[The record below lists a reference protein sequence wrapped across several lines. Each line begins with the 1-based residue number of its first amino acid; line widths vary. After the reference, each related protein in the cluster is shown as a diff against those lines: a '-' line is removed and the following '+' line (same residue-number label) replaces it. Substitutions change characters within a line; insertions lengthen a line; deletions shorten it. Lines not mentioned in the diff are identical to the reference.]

1 MVDATEEEPA
11 TVPAPVTRSGRVITP
26 STRAREATGS
36 ADNTSTAKAP
46 KKAMTQMELTG
57 VKKAANLIE
66 EKQSAKDGSK
76 DLLRKICQYLES
88 TVLEVKGL
96 QESLCKQEKIIKEQ
110 SEMIREQ
117 SGTIK
122 ALQTQVESIQSQSA
136 EEYKQLREQLD
147 NIANTPVKA
156 TYAAVVENQPGHQQ
170 NEPQGPLGR
179 PTFANVLFCTIDTS
193 RVGEEDKPKAQIAKV
208 RQMIEKEI
216 QAKGEMK
223 NWRCAA
229 VVKDA
234 KNPDRV
240 KVICRHEDEIQ
251 LVKEAAPKLNIP
263 GLRVLRD
270 QLYPVKID
278 NVNRTAVLDTDGNIL
293 PGAAEV
299 LGKEN
304 NVDIAKI
311 SWLSKKDS
319 NKAYGSMVVYITKG
333 IDARRLIEGEYFDIA
348 GESAYTRLFEPR
360 IGLVQSKTVE
370 YASYSLMYK
379 SLRVLQLNVGKRDM
393 IQQSLMNDNK
403 IRDYGAI
410 AISEPYARMIENTL
424 VTSPMGHSYW
434 TKMIPTERQEGR
446 WPIRSMLWVRSDID
460 AEQIPV
466 ASSDL
471 TAAILQLL
479 DRAVLVVSVYVEGSN
494 DEALISTVRQLHNLS
509 VNIRGRE
516 GRRTDVLIMGDFNR
530 HDQLWGGDHISS
542 VRQGE
547 ADALVDYMAEH
558 SLHSLLPRGIKTW
571 QSGDI
576 ETTIDLA
583 LASTELAEEM
593 VRCCIHYTNHGS
605 DHQAI
610 ETEFDISIPDRSADA
625 RLLWKNAPWAEIRS
639 RVATNLQ
646 AAPLDGSVQQ
656 QTDRLMTAVMEAV
669 MKLTPKAK
677 PSPYAKRWWTTDLT
691 QLRRIYT
698 YQRNQARSQRR
709 AGRAIPELEQRAKEA
724 AKEYHDAIRRQK
736 KAHWEDF
743 LADDTNI
750 WQASRYLKPSGCLFS
765 DKIPPLSKPDGSTTK
780 DNVEQAEELLSI
792 FFPPLPARIED
803 EGILPQRPPIHMPD
817 LTIEEIERKVFEA
830 KPWKAPGEDGLP
842 AMTSLRDS
850 ELPSQW
856 RNAKIIPLKKPAKE
870 NYSLAKSWRP
880 ISLLSTL
887 GKILEAVIA
896 ERISYAVET
905 FGLLPANH
913 FRARKR
919 RSAEQALLLLQ
930 EEIYKAWRTKK
941 VFSLVSFDVAGAY
954 NGVFKERLL
963 QRLRA
968 RGMPDIIIKWINA
981 FCSRRTAT
989 IIVNRLPSEQQDL
1002 LQAGLPQGSPLS
1014 PILFLFFN
1022 ADLVQQR
1029 ISAAGGSI
1037 AFVDDYT
1044 AWVTGASAEVNH
1056 SNIQATIDRAL
1067 DWERRSG
1074 ATFEHD
1080 KTAIIHF
1087 TRTASRSSST
1097 PFMIDGKLIQ
1107 PKDSAKIL
1115 GVVMD
1120 SRLRF
1125 KEHIANA
1132 ATKGL
1137 IAAIALRR
1145 LRMKQGAIAVTGA
1158 FQTVATTVAEAEASI
1173 QPFHI
1178 RHMEKA
1184 TKLWIDIHTLPKSN
1198 PLTKLSTFTTQRFT
1212 SPLQKIAQ
1220 SLRTTRT
1227 KWIETIQAFTVSPWT
1242 GRIQAI
1248 CEKEGDKAIETATK
1262 AIGILAA
1269 TSASTK
1275 SEIVG
1280 MGGCM
1285 RDTQIDGNR
1294 VSSYSTTLGKRTD
1307 QNPYTAELEAMAVAL
1322 ECIPTETRGRWIS
1335 ILSSNRSA
1343 LAAISQ
1349 PRQQSGQATIQRIY
1363 KRTQSL
1369 RKQGNAVNAIWIPA
1383 YADITLKQQAKAEAQ
1398 KSTRVEQQ
1406 PEKQPFQAKS
1416 TAIRLALAAIQQEW
1430 TLPEHVGKYS
1440 KKVDIALLGKHT
1452 RSLYDSLNWKEAKI
1466 LAQLRTGMTRLN
1478 SYLNQIGIAD
1488 SGLCACGQASE
1499 TVEHFLFRCTKW
1511 TAMRD
1516 GMNQCTESKRGNL
1529 SFFLGGKSRSDRDR
1543 WQPDMKAVHAA
1554 IKYAIATG
1562 RLEPES
1568 ESEPE
1573 ATQ

>member
-1 MVDATEEEPA
+1 
-11 TVPAPVTRSGRVITP
+11 
-26 STRAREATGS
+26 
-36 ADNTSTAKAP
+36 
-46 KKAMTQMELTG
+46 
-57 VKKAANLIE
+57 
-66 EKQSAKDGSK
+66 
-76 DLLRKICQYLES
+76 
-88 TVLEVKGL
+88 
-96 QESLCKQEKIIKEQ
+96 
-110 SEMIREQ
+110 
-117 SGTIK
+117 
-122 ALQTQVESIQSQSA
+122 
-136 EEYKQLREQLD
+136 
-147 NIANTPVKA
+147 
-156 TYAAVVENQPGHQQ
+156 
-170 NEPQGPLGR
+170 
-179 PTFANVLFCTIDTS
+179 
-193 RVGEEDKPKAQIAKV
+193 
-208 RQMIEKEI
+208 
-216 QAKGEMK
+216 
-223 NWRCAA
+223 
-229 VVKDA
+229 
-234 KNPDRV
+234 
-240 KVICRHEDEIQ
+240 
-251 LVKEAAPKLNIP
+251 
-263 GLRVLRD
+263 
-270 QLYPVKID
+270 
-278 NVNRTAVLDTDGNIL
+278 
-293 PGAAEV
+293 
-299 LGKEN
+299 
-304 NVDIAKI
+304 
-311 SWLSKKDS
+311 
-319 NKAYGSMVVYITKG
+319 
-333 IDARRLIEGEYFDIA
+333 
-348 GESAYTRLFEPR
+348 
-360 IGLVQSKTVE
+360 
-370 YASYSLMYK
+370 MYK

-393 IQQSLMNDNK
+393 VQQSLMNDNK

-434 TKMIPTERQEGR
+434 TKMVPTERQEGR

-471 TAAILQLL
+471 TAATLQLP

-494 DEALISTVRQLHNLS
+494 DEALVSTIRQLHNLS
-509 VNIRGRE
+509 VNIRGRD

-558 SLHSLLPRGIKTW
+558 SLHSLLPRGTKTW

-576 ETTIDLA
+576 ETTIDLI

-610 ETEFDISIPDRSADA
+610 ETEFDISIPDRSANA

-639 RVATNLQ
+639 RVATNLR

-669 MKLTPKAK
+669 MELTPKAK

-709 AGRAIPELEQRAKEA
+709 AGRAIPELEQQAKEA

-743 LADDTNI
+743 LADDSNI
-750 WQASRYLKPSGCLFS
+750 WQASRYLKPSGCLFN

-780 DNVEQAEELLSI
+780 DNVEQAEELLST

-803 EGILPQRPPIHMPD
+803 EGILPQRLPIHMPD
-817 LTIEEIERKVFEA
+817 LTMEEIERKVFEA

-842 AMTSLRDS
+842 AMVWRQLWPIIKERILLIFQTSLRDS

-913 FRARKR
+913 FGARKR

-989 IIVNRLPSEQQDL
+989 IIVNGLPSGQQDL

-1044 AWVTGASAEVNH
+1044 AWVTGASAEANH

-1080 KTAIIHF
+1080 KTAIVHF
-1087 TRTASRSSST
+1087 TRTASRSSSR
-1097 PFMIDGKLIQ
+1097 PFMIDGKPIQ

-1145 LRMKQGAIAVTGA
+1145 LRMVSPQIARQLFRATVAPVVDYASSVWMHTCGAKATQYLNRIQKQGAIAVTGA
-1158 FQTVATTVAEAEASI
+1158 FRTVATTVAEAEASI

-1184 TKLWIDIHTLPKSN
+1184 TKLWINIHTLPKSN

-1227 KWIETIQAFTVSPWT
+1227 KWIEIIQAFTVSPWT
-1242 GRIQAI
+1242 GRIQTI
-1248 CEKEGDKAIETATK
+1248 CEKDGDKAIEIATK

-1269 TSASTK
+1269 TSVSTK

-1285 RDTQIDGNR
+1285 RDTQIVGNR
-1294 VSSYSTTLGKRTD
+1294 VSSYSTTLGKRTE

-1383 YADITLKQQAKAEAQ
+1383 YADITLKQQAKAEAR

-1440 KKVDIALLGKHT
+1440 KKVDIALPGKHT
-1452 RSLYDSLNWKEAKI
+1452 RSLYDSLNRKEAKT

-1488 SGLCACGQASE
+1488 SELCACGQASE

-1554 IKYAIATG
+1554 IKYAIATE

>member
-1 MVDATEEEPA
+1 
-11 TVPAPVTRSGRVITP
+11 
-26 STRAREATGS
+26 
-36 ADNTSTAKAP
+36 
-46 KKAMTQMELTG
+46 
-57 VKKAANLIE
+57 
-66 EKQSAKDGSK
+66 
-76 DLLRKICQYLES
+76 
-88 TVLEVKGL
+88 
-96 QESLCKQEKIIKEQ
+96 
-110 SEMIREQ
+110 
-117 SGTIK
+117 
-122 ALQTQVESIQSQSA
+122 
-136 EEYKQLREQLD
+136 
-147 NIANTPVKA
+147 
-156 TYAAVVENQPGHQQ
+156 
-170 NEPQGPLGR
+170 
-179 PTFANVLFCTIDTS
+179 
-193 RVGEEDKPKAQIAKV
+193 
-208 RQMIEKEI
+208 
-216 QAKGEMK
+216 
-223 NWRCAA
+223 
-229 VVKDA
+229 
-234 KNPDRV
+234 
-240 KVICRHEDEIQ
+240 
-251 LVKEAAPKLNIP
+251 
-263 GLRVLRD
+263 
-270 QLYPVKID
+270 
-278 NVNRTAVLDTDGNIL
+278 
-293 PGAAEV
+293 
-299 LGKEN
+299 
-304 NVDIAKI
+304 
-311 SWLSKKDS
+311 
-319 NKAYGSMVVYITKG
+319 
-333 IDARRLIEGEYFDIA
+333 
-348 GESAYTRLFEPR
+348 
-360 IGLVQSKTVE
+360 
-370 YASYSLMYK
+370 
-379 SLRVLQLNVGKRDM
+379 
-393 IQQSLMNDNK
+393 
-403 IRDYGAI
+403 
-410 AISEPYARMIENTL
+410 
-424 VTSPMGHSYW
+424 
-434 TKMIPTERQEGR
+434 
-446 WPIRSMLWVRSDID
+446 
-460 AEQIPV
+460 
-466 ASSDL
+466 
-471 TAAILQLL
+471 
-479 DRAVLVVSVYVEGSN
+479 
-494 DEALISTVRQLHNLS
+494 
-509 VNIRGRE
+509 
-516 GRRTDVLIMGDFNR
+516 
-530 HDQLWGGDHISS
+530 
-542 VRQGE
+542 
-547 ADALVDYMAEH
+547 
-558 SLHSLLPRGIKTW
+558 
-571 QSGDI
+571 
-576 ETTIDLA
+576 
-583 LASTELAEEM
+583 
-593 VRCCIHYTNHGS
+593 
-605 DHQAI
+605 
-610 ETEFDISIPDRSADA
+610 
-625 RLLWKNAPWAEIRS
+625 
-639 RVATNLQ
+639 
-646 AAPLDGSVQQ
+646 
-656 QTDRLMTAVMEAV
+656 
-669 MKLTPKAK
+669 
-677 PSPYAKRWWTTDLT
+677 
-691 QLRRIYT
+691 
-698 YQRNQARSQRR
+698 
-709 AGRAIPELEQRAKEA
+709 
-724 AKEYHDAIRRQK
+724 
-736 KAHWEDF
+736 
-743 LADDTNI
+743 
-750 WQASRYLKPSGCLFS
+750 
-765 DKIPPLSKPDGSTTK
+765 
-780 DNVEQAEELLSI
+780 
-792 FFPPLPARIED
+792 
-803 EGILPQRPPIHMPD
+803 MPD
-817 LTIEEIERKVFEA
+817 LTMEEIERKVFEA

-842 AMTSLRDS
+842 AVVWRQLWPVIKERIFLIFQASLRDS

-913 FRARKR
+913 FGARKR

-968 RGMPDIIIKWINA
+968 RGMPDIMVKWINA

-989 IIVNRLPSEQQDL
+989 IIVNGLPSEQQDL

-1044 AWVTGASAEVNH
+1044 AWVTGASAEANH

-1080 KTAIIHF
+1080 KTAIVHF
-1087 TRTASRSSST
+1087 TRTASRSSNT
-1097 PFMIDGKLIQ
+1097 PFMINGKPIQ

-1125 KEHIANA
+1125 KEHMANA

-1145 LRMKQGAIAVTGA
+1145 LRMISPQIARQLFRATVAPVADYASSVWMHACGAKATQYLNRIQKQGAIAIIGT
-1158 FQTVATTVAEAEASI
+1158 FRTVATSVAEAEASI

-1178 RHMEKA
+1178 RHREKA

-1220 SLRTTRT
+1220 SLGTTKS

-1248 CEKEGDKAIETATK
+1248 CEKDGDKAIEIAIK

-1285 RDTQIDGNR
+1285 RDTQIDGNW
-1294 VSSYSTTLGKRTD
+1294 VSSYSTTLGKRTE

-1322 ECIPTETRGRWIS
+1322 ERIPTETRGRWIS

-1349 PRQQSGQATIQRIY
+1349 PRQQSGQETIRRIY

-1369 RKQGNAVNAIWIPA
+1369 RKRGNAVNAIWIPA
-1383 YADITLKQQAKAEAQ
+1383 YADIMLKQQAKAEAR

-1440 KKVDIALLGKHT
+1440 KKVDIALPGKHT
-1452 RSLYDSLNWKEAKI
+1452 RSLYDGLNRKEAKT
-1466 LAQLRTGMTRLN
+1466 LAQLRTGMARLN

-1488 SGLCACGQASE
+1488 SELCACGQASE

-1511 TAMRD
+1511 TAIRD
-1516 GMNQCTESKRGNL
+1516 GMNQCTKSKRGNL

-1568 ESEPE
+1568 ESESEPE
-1573 ATQ
+1573 ATP